1 VKLGQWLGFL
11 CLAIALIILWQIR
24 QMLLLVFTAVVLATA
39 LNSVV
44 QRFQRA
50 GMRRVAAVA
59 LTLGLLFLVNILFIV
74 LIVPP
79 FLDQFLRLVELLPD
93 AFAEALEWVE
103 GLTDQQPTWLPEL
116 ELPTPS
122 NLTRELQPLFRNL
135 LENFFAFFSNSLTA
149 VLQFLLVIVLT
160 IMFLA
165 DPTSYRQA
173 LLQLFPSFYRRRADE
188 ILVKCEVSLG
198 NWLAGI
204 LINSLFIAA
213 LSGVGLWILQIQLVL
228 AHALLAGLL
237 NFIPNIGPTLSVIFP
252 LTIALLDAPWKAIAV
267 LILYLVI
274 QQIESYWLTP
284 TVMAQQVSL
293 LPAATLVAQIFFAS
307 FFGFL
312 GLLLALPLTVV
323 AKTWVEEVLIKDIL
337 DPWNK
342 QPQWVSVEATESLA
356 TLPLVER
363 VRKNSRSPREAASD
377 VTSDV
382 TSENAVEEGAAA
394 LKDSPAIAPDNAE
407 SHTPPPA

>member
-1 VKLGQWLGFL
+1 MKLGQWLGFL

-24 QMLLLVFTAVVLATA
+24 QILLLVFTAVVLATA
-39 LNSVV
+39 LNSLV

-50 GMRRVAAVA
+50 GMRRSFAVV
-59 LTLGLLFLVNILFIV
+59 LTLGLLLLVNILFVV

-79 FLDQFLRLVELLPD
+79 FLNQFLRLVDLLPR
-93 AFAEALEWVE
+93 ALTEALEWIEGME
-103 GLTDQQPTWLPEL
+103 GLINQQPTWLPEL

-165 DPTSYRQA
+165 DPISYRQA
-173 LLQLFPSFYRRRADE
+173 FLQLFPSFYRRRADE
-188 ILVKCEVSLG
+188 ILVKCEVCLG

-237 NFIPNIGPTLSVIFP
+237 NFIPNIGPTLSVVFP

-323 AKTWVEEVLIKDIL
+323 AKTWIEEVLIKDVL
-337 DPWNK
+337 DKWDK
-342 QPQWVSVEATESLA
+342 KPQWIPVGATEGLA
-356 TLPLVER
+356 TLPLVDPVKKDFPFTDSSEGS
-363 VRKNSRSPREAASD
+363 VASKD
-377 VTSDV
+377 GQADPNRP
-382 TSENAVEEGAAA
+382 ENA
-394 LKDSPAIAPDNAE
+394 
-407 SHTPPPA
+407 PPKPPI

>member
-1 VKLGQWLGFL
+1 MKLGQWLGFL
-11 CLAIALIILWQIR
+11 CLAIALVILWQIR
-24 QMLLLVFTAVVLATA
+24 QMLLLVFTAVVLANA

-50 GMRRVAAVA
+50 GMRRSAAVP
-59 LTLGLLFLVNILFIV
+59 LTLGLLLLVNILFVI

-79 FLDQFLRLVELLPD
+79 FLDQFLRLVELLPR
-93 AFAEALEWVE
+93 AFTEVLEWVE
-103 GLTDQQPTWLPEL
+103 SLTSRQPTWLPEL
-116 ELPTPS
+116 ELPNPS
-122 NLTRELQPLFRNL
+122 NLTRDLQPLFSNL

-165 DPTSYRQA
+165 DPDSYRQVF
-173 LLQLFPSFYRRRADE
+173 LQLFPSFYRRRADE
-188 ILVKCEVSLG
+188 ILLKCEVSLG

-213 LSGVGLWILQIQLVL
+213 LSGIGLWILQIQLVL

-237 NFIPNIGPTLSVIFP
+237 NFIPNIGPTLSLVFP
-252 LTIALLDAPWKAIAV
+252 LTIALLDAPWKAGAV
-267 LILYLVI
+267 FVLYLVI

-323 AKTWVEEVLIKDIL
+323 AKTWIEEVLIRDIL
-337 DPWNK
+337 DKWDK
-342 QPQWVSVEATESLA
+342 KSQWVSVGAIGNLA
-356 TLPLVER
+356 ELPLIDGATP
-363 VRKNSRSPREAASD
+363 KDIRSTKDAAS
-377 VTSDV
+377 
-382 TSENAVEEGAAA
+382 ERAVS
-394 LKDSPAIAPDNAE
+394 KDSVSSEEVQQAIAPENLDP
-407 SHTPPPA
+407 HTPPEPPV

>member
-1 VKLGQWLGFL
+1 MKLGQWLGFL
-11 CLAIALIILWQIR
+11 CLAIALVILWQIR
-24 QMLLLVFTAVVLATA
+24 QILLLVFTAVVLATA
-39 LNSVV
+39 LNSLV

-50 GMRRVAAVA
+50 GMRRSAAVL
-59 LTLGLLFLVNILFIV
+59 LTLGLLLLVNILFVV

-79 FLDQFLRLVELLPD
+79 FLNQFLRLVDLLPR

-103 GLTDQQPTWLPEL
+103 YLVNQQPTWLPEL

-149 VLQFLLVIVLT
+149 VLQFLLVVVLT

-165 DPTSYRQA
+165 DPSSYRRA
-173 LLQLFPSFYRRRADE
+173 FLQLFPSFYRRRADE

-237 NFIPNIGPTLSVIFP
+237 NFIPNIGPTLSVVFP
-252 LTIALLDAPWKAIAV
+252 LTIALLDAPWKAVAV

-293 LPAATLVAQIFFAS
+293 LPAATLIAQIFFAS

-323 AKTWVEEVLIKDIL
+323 AKTWFEEVLIKDVL
-337 DPWNK
+337 DKWDK
-342 QPQWVSVEATESLA
+342 QPRWVSVGATEGLA
-356 TLPLVER
+356 TLPLVDRFEAEDSLS
-363 VRKNSRSPREAASD
+363 SREVASGNAAS
-377 VTSDV
+377 T
-382 TSENAVEEGAAA
+382 E
-394 LKDSPAIAPDNAE
+394 DSVASQDGQAIAPNDSDHA
-407 SHTPPPA
+407 PPAPPI

>member
-11 CLAIALIILWQIR
+11 CLAIALVILWQIR
-24 QMLLLVFTAVVLATA
+24 QILLLVFTAVVLATA
-39 LNSVV
+39 LNSLV

-50 GMRRVAAVA
+50 GMRRSAAVP
-59 LTLGLLFLVNILFIV
+59 LTLGLLLLVNILFIV

-79 FLDQFLRLVELLPD
+79 FLNQFLRLVELLPR
-93 AFAEALEWVE
+93 AFAEVLEWVE
-103 GLTDQQPTWLPEL
+103 YLVNQQPTWLPEL

-149 VLQFLLVIVLT
+149 VLQFLLVVVLT

-173 LLQLFPSFYRRRADE
+173 FLQLFPSFYRRRADE

-237 NFIPNIGPTLSVIFP
+237 NFIPNIGPTLSVVFP
-252 LTIALLDAPWKAIAV
+252 LTIALLDAPWKAVAV

-323 AKTWVEEVLIKDIL
+323 AKTWIEEVLIKDVL
-337 DPWNK
+337 DKWDK
-342 QPQWVSVEATESLA
+342 QPRWVSVGAAESLA
-356 TLPLVER
+356 TLPLVDRFETED
-363 VRKNSRSPREAASD
+363 SRSSREAASG
-377 VTSDV
+377 
-382 TSENAVEEGAAA
+382 NAASTEGSVAS
-394 LKDSPAIAPDNAE
+394 KDGQAIAPTNPDHA
-407 SHTPPPA
+407 PPEPPL

>member
-1 VKLGQWLGFL
+1 MKLGQWLGFL
-11 CLAIALIILWQIR
+11 CLAIALVILWQIR

-39 LNSVV
+39 LNSLV
-44 QRFQRA
+44 QRFQGA
-50 GMRRVAAVA
+50 GMRRSAAVP
-59 LTLGLLFLVNILFIV
+59 LTLGLLLLVNILFFV

-79 FLDQFLRLVELLPD
+79 FLNQFLRLVELLPR
-93 AFAEALEWVE
+93 AFAEVLEWVE
-103 GLTDQQPTWLPEL
+103 YLVNQQPTWLPEL

-173 LLQLFPSFYRRRADE
+173 FLQLFPSFYRRRADE
-188 ILVKCEVSLG
+188 ILVKCEISLG

-204 LINSLFIAA
+204 LINSLFIAT

-237 NFIPNIGPTLSVIFP
+237 NFIPNIGPTLSVVFP
-252 LTIALLDAPWKAIAV
+252 LTIALLDAPWKAVAV

-284 TVMAQQVSL
+284 AVMAQQISL
-293 LPAATLVAQIFFAS
+293 LPAGTLVAQIFFATS
-307 FFGFL
+307 FGFL

-323 AKTWVEEVLIKDIL
+323 AKTWIEEVLIKDVL
-337 DPWNK
+337 DKWDK
-342 QPQWVSVEATESLA
+342 KPQWIPVGVTEGLA
-356 TLPLVER
+356 TLPIVDPVER
-363 VRKNSRSPREAASD
+363 DFPFTDSSPKDSSPGNAASAEA
-377 VTSDV
+377 VTSQD
-382 TSENAVEEGAAA
+382 GQ
-394 LKDSPAIAPDNAE
+394 AIAPNNPENA
-407 SHTPPPA
+407 PPEPPIY

>member
-1 VKLGQWLGFL
+1 MKLGQWLGFL
-11 CLAIALIILWQIR
+11 CLAIALVILWQIR

-79 FLDQFLRLVELLPD
+79 FLDQFLRLVELLPS

-103 GLTDQQPTWLPEL
+103 DLINQQPTWLPEL

-135 LENFFAFFSNSLTA
+135 IENFFAFFSNSLTA

-267 LILYLVI
+267 IVLYLVI

-337 DPWNK
+337 DPWDK
-342 QPQWVSVEATESLA
+342 QPQWRPVGATESLA

-363 VRKNSRSPREAASD
+363 VEKKSRSPGEVALDA
-377 VTSDV
+377 
-382 TSENAVEEGAAA
+382 TSENAAEEGAAA
-394 LKDSPAIAPDNAE
+394 LKDSPAIAPDHAE
-407 SHTPPPA
+407 PHTPPPSA

>member
-1 VKLGQWLGFL
+1 MKLGQWLGLL

-39 LNSVV
+39 LNSLV
-44 QRFQRA
+44 QRFELA
-50 GMRRVAAVA
+50 GMRRSFAVP
-59 LTLGLLFLVNILFIV
+59 LTLSLVLLINILFVV

-79 FLDQFLRLVELLPD
+79 FIDQFLRLVELLPR

-103 GLTDQQPTWLPEL
+103 DLANRQPTWLPTL
-116 ELPTPS
+116 ELPS
-122 NLTRELQPLFRNL
+122 LANLTRELQPLFRNL
-135 LENFFAFFSNSLTA
+135 LENFFTFFSSSLTV
-149 VLQFLLVIVLT
+149 VLQFLLVVVLS

-165 DPTSYRQA
+165 DPNSYRQA
-173 LLQLFPSFYRRRADE
+173 FLKLFPSFYRRRADE
-188 ILVKCEVSLG
+188 ILVECEISLG

-237 NFIPNIGPTLSVIFP
+237 NFIPNIGPTLSVVFP
-252 LTIALLDAPWKAIAV
+252 LTIALLDAPWKGIAV

-284 TVMAQQVSL
+284 TVMSQQVSL
-293 LPAATLVAQIFFAS
+293 LPAATLAAQIFFAS

-323 AKTWVEEVLIKDIL
+323 AKTWIEEVLIKDVL
-337 DPWNK
+337 DKWDKKP
-342 QPQWVSVEATESLA
+342 PQLAPQSESPQED
-356 TLPLVER
+356 LPAAHDLP
-363 VRKNSRSPREAASD
+363 KPPSP
-377 VTSDV
+377 
-382 TSENAVEEGAAA
+382 
-394 LKDSPAIAPDNAE
+394 
-407 SHTPPPA
+407 

>member
-50 GMRRVAAVA
+50 GMHRAAAVA
-59 LTLGLLFLVNILFIV
+59 LTLGLLFLINILFIV

-79 FLDQFLRLVELLPD
+79 FLDQFLRLVELLPS

-103 GLTDQQPTWLPEL
+103 DLINQQPTWLPEL

-149 VLQFLLVIVLT
+149 VLQFLLVVVLT

-173 LLQLFPSFYRRRADE
+173 LLQLFPSFYRRRANE

-237 NFIPNIGPTLSVIFP
+237 NFIPNIGPTLSLVFP

-267 LILYLVI
+267 LVLYLVI

-293 LPAATLVAQIFFAS
+293 LPAATLAAQIFFAS

-323 AKTWVEEVLIKDIL
+323 AKTWIEEVLIKDIL
-337 DPWNK
+337 DPWDK
-342 QPQWVSVEATESLA
+342 QPQWRPVGATESLA

-363 VRKNSRSPREAASD
+363 VEKNSRSPREIAL
-377 VTSDV
+377 DV
-382 TSENAVEEGAAA
+382 TSENAAEEGSAT

-407 SHTPPPA
+407 SRTPPPSA